1 MRGFIDISVTIHL
14 DGTPILIP
22 EFWLPYKEVVV
33 YSELELYPIRSSN
46 LNYSVH
52 LDSTTTE
59 SMLRT
64 VTTSTQQLDLFT

>member
-33 YSELELYPIRSSN
+33 YSGLELYPIRSSN
-46 LNYSVH
+46 LNYSAH